1 MESGVCSAF
10 PLLNIPGDVWTDKIG
25 TDRNMFWIT
34 TSCVLHGRGRGR
46 GHTLSLSPSLAHS
59 LIHSLAV
66 FLQETHIT
74 GRHIK
79 GMYQPAGG
87 AIKGG

>member
-10 PLLNIPGDVWTDKIG
+10 PLLNIPADVWTDKIG

-34 TSCVLHGRGRGR
+34 TSCVLHGRGQ
-46 GHTLSLSPSLAHS
+46 GHTLSLSLPRSLTHS
-59 LIHSLAV
+59 LTG
-66 FLQETHIT
+66 FLQETLIT
-74 GRHIK
+74 GRHIE

-87 AIKGG
+87 TIKGG

>member
-34 TSCVLHGRGRGR
+34 TLCVLHGRGR
-46 GHTLSLSPSLAHS
+46 GHTLSLSRSLTHSFTHS
-59 LIHSLAV
+59 LTV

-74 GRHIK
+74 GRHIE
-79 GMYQPAGG
+79 GMHQPAGG